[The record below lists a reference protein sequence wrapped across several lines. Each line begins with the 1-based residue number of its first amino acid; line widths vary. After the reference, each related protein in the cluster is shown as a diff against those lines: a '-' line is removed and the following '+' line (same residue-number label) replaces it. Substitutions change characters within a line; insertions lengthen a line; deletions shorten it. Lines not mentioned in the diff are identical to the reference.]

1 MKGTFGRENF
11 AIGPGNW
18 QTDLF
23 RSIFP
28 ESGSSR
34 NILVDL
40 MNSIQRVVI
49 RVDASVEMGMGHLTR
64 CISLANALAEDGTR
78 TLFLMRSHAAALSGL
93 IESNGHVVQLLP
105 DPARAHHDNR
115 AAGSGHAHWLPVTWQ
130 RDAEE
135 TREAMRQA
143 GAADWLVVD
152 HYALDAQWEQMQRR
166 EGLRI
171 LAIDDLADR
180 AHDCDILLDQNLVPD
195 MEDRY
200 RDRVQVSCEQLLGPR
215 YALLRPE
222 FAEQRRSLAA
232 RSGAVRRIVVC
243 YGGSDPSNETAK
255 TLAAIGCLASDSLSV
270 DVVIGASNP
279 HVEQVS
285 RLCLELPR
293 TRLHRSANN
302 MAELIGGADLA
313 IGAGGVMSWER
324 CCLGV
329 PTVAVDI
336 AANQVGALTALARA
350 GALLYLGS
358 AASVSKEQMAASI
371 GALLCDPARTR
382 AMGEIALALVDG
394 EGCGRVRASMRSV
407 VAR

>member
-1 MKGTFGRENF
+1 MKGVFGRENF
-11 AIGPGNW
+11 AIGPGNQ
-18 QTDLF
+18 QTGLF
-23 RSIFP
+23 RSISP
-28 ESGSSR
+28 ESGSFR

-40 MNSIQRVVI
+40 MDSIQRVVI

-64 CISLANALAEDGTR
+64 CISLANALAVDGTR

-93 IESNGHVVQLLP
+93 IESNGHAVQLLP
-105 DPARAHHDNR
+105 DPERADHDT
-115 AAGSGHAHWLPVTWQ
+115 AAGTAHAHWLPVTWQ

-143 GAADWLVVD
+143 GAAGWLIVD
-152 HYALDAQWEQMQRR
+152 HYALDARWEQMQRR
-166 EGLRI
+166 DGLRI

-195 MEDRY
+195 MEARY
-200 RDRVQVSCEQLLGPR
+200 RDRVRASCEQLLGPR

-222 FAEQRRSLAA
+222 FAEQRGTLAA

-285 RLCLELPR
+285 RLCHELPR

-371 GALLCDPARTR
+371 GALLCDPARIRT
-382 AMGEIALALVDG
+382 MGAIALALVDG
-394 EGCGRVRASMRSV
+394 EGCSRVRASMRSV
-407 VAR
+407 VAQ